1 MSRRKRKITE
11 TTLGTRLRKAREAV
25 KFSAV
30 ELAGK
35 IGMREQYI
43 RDIENDLI
51 ADVPADVLMRI
62 ARALG
67 TTIADLCGLPKR
79 QAPAGST
86 PGQPIHH
93 RRSKAR

>member
-1 MSRRKRKITE
+1 MSRKKRKT
-11 TTLGTRLRKAREAV
+11 TQSTLGKQIQKVRKAV
-25 KFSAV
+25 KFSVA

-79 QAPAGST
+79 MAPPGSK
-86 PGQPIHH
+86 PGEPLHY
-93 RRSKAR
+93 RRSKL

>member
-1 MSRRKRKITE
+1 MSKKKRKITE
-11 TTLGTRLRKAREAV
+11 TTLGNRLRKAREAV
-25 KFSAV
+25 KFSAA

-67 TTIADLCGLPKR
+67 TTIADLCGLSKR
-79 QAPAGST
+79 MAPPGSKLGE
-86 PGQPIHH
+86 PLHY
-93 RRSKAR
+93 RRSKL